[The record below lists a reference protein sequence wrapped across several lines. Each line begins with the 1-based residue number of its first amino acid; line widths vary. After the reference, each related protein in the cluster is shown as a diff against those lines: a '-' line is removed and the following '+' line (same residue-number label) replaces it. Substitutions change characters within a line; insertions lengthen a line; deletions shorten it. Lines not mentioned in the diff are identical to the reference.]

1 MIFKT
6 NYPKIKIT
14 IIIITAFK
22 NNSIFF
28 IKYQRFIQFFK
39 SLIVKTNLYARK
51 STIDKDEARV
61 YNFNDIFNLN
71 FILF

>member
-71 FILF
+71 FISF